1 MDIFKNRAEPT
12 ASPAYPRFGLRHRR
26 GRLPSASPPNKATN
40 NTLGSPCHM
49 PPPMTPSPKQP
60 HIIGGLPR
68 IAFASPSLSP
78 LSTWHKSPATSLEQR
93 QSRFSQRPPTPLQLE
108 KKIKYPPMLDLRKV
122 LKRKSSI
129 TAVSSCTAKKR
140 KETLKSIPSPRSS
153 PSPEIPDETTK
164 VAIEKPKITEIPSAS
179 TSKNPSRPPRPLTDP
194 EDITIFDPPIAV
206 KQLSPKSTETERQRR
221 ALAKKKQ
228 LAIRAKLLSAL
239 PPDKISSSFKEKMD
253 EREQQ
258 LSMKRAK
265 ATSNV
270 ITKRANTYV
279 PTGNPSAYNVIV
291 PDSDG
296 SLEEE
301 EGHTTVVVEDMAL
314 GTSKRPE
321 LLDRE
326 FAEENGV
333 KPGRRIAVAT
343 LA

>member
-1 MDIFKNRAEPT
+1 
-12 ASPAYPRFGLRHRR
+12 
-26 GRLPSASPPNKATN
+26 
-40 NTLGSPCHM
+40 M

-60 HIIGGLPR
+60 HFIGGLPR

-108 KKIKYPPMLDLRKV
+108 KKIKYPPMLNLRQV

-140 KETLKSIPSPRSS
+140 KETLKSIPPPRSS

-179 TSKNPSRPPRPLTDP
+179 TSKNSSRPPRPLTDP
-194 EDITIFDPPIAV
+194 EDITIFDPPIA
-206 KQLSPKSTETERQRR
+206 
-221 ALAKKKQ
+221 KKQ

-239 PPDKISSSFKEKMD
+239 PPDKISSSFKEKLD

-270 ITKRANTYV
+270 IAKRANTYV

-296 SLEEE
+296 SVEEE
-301 EGHTTVVVEDMAL
+301 EGHTTVVVEDMAP
-314 GTSKRPE
+314 GTSKRPK